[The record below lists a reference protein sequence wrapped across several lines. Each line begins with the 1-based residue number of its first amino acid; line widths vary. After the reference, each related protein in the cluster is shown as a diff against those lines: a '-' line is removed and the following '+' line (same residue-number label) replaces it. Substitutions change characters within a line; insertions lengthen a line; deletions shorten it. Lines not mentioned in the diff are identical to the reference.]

1 METNGIRFGPAG
13 NCEAFHAAGYKATE
27 QVFAFLATW
36 GLHAYEYQCGRG
48 VRLSERSAAAIRQ
61 QAEQYGVRVSLHAP
75 YFISLA
81 SAEEEKRENSI
92 RYILDSARAVTAL
105 GGDRIV
111 VHPGGLGG
119 CSRPEATALA
129 AETLKKAQQ
138 ALDEAGLGEVHI
150 CPEVMGKL
158 NQLGD
163 LEEVLTFCGVDERFL
178 PCVDFGHLNSRT
190 GGSLDSREAYA
201 AVLDRIGAA
210 LGEERLRRFH
220 IHFSKIE
227 YTTGGEKRH
236 LTFADDR
243 FGPEPAPLMELLAE
257 RGLAPTVIC
266 ESAGTQTADAA
277 AMQTLFTRFS
287 EENGV
292 SQKKNLEKT

>member
-119 CSRPEATALA
+119 RSRPEATALA

-163 LEEVLTFCGVDERFL
+163 LEEVLTFCGVDGRFL

-236 LTFADDR
+236 LTFADTR

-287 EENGV
+287 EENGA
-292 SQKKNLEKT
+292 SQKKNSEKT

>member
-36 GLHAYEYQCGRG
+36 ELHAYEYQCGRG

-119 CSRPEATALA
+119 RSRPEATALA

-236 LTFADDR
+236 LTFADTR

-257 RGLAPTVIC
+257 RALTPTVIC

-292 SQKKNLEKT
+292 SQKKNSEKT